1 MIFHEAKVQFEVE
14 INYGGNYYL
23 VIFGR
28 HINGYF
34 CAIPNWGVGCEM
46 AEPEDIF
53 YNTERLQGTGKFNAV
68 RAKALA
74 KEIYNASKVFEEE
87 MLKFKRL
94 IKR

>member
-1 MIFHEAKVQFEVE
+1 MMFYDAEVQFEVG
-14 INYGGNYYL
+14 INCRGNYYL

-53 YNTERLQGTGKFNAV
+53 YNTDRLQGTGKFNAAT
-68 RAKALA
+68 AKALA
-74 KEIYNASKVFEEE
+74 KEIFNASKVFEEE
-87 MLKFKRL
+87 ISNKGGR
-94 IKR
+94 